1 MTFKRVKKIAVIMLI
16 IGTLL
21 LIPTILLAIYVDS
34 AISTVLL
41 VLSLI
46 INIAAVNTLVVGSQL
61 KHRKR
66 ALEGGD
72 RIGRESD
79 KN

>member
-1 MTFKRVKKIAVIMLI
+1 MLI
-16 IGTLL
+16 VGTLL
-21 LIPTILLAIYVDS
+21 LIPTILLAIYVES

-46 INIAAVNTLVVGSQL
+46 INILAVNMLVLGAQL
-61 KHRKR
+61 KHRKQS
-66 ALEGGD
+66 LERRND
-72 RIGRESD
+72 RGHTAD

>member
-1 MTFKRVKKIAVIMLI
+1 MKKKTRKTAVIMLI

-41 VLSLI
+41 VLSVI
-46 INIAAVNTLVVGSQL
+46 INVLAVNILVLGAQRSRRS
-61 KHRKR
+61 KK
-66 ALEGGD
+66 
-72 RIGRESD
+72 
-79 KN
+79 

>member
-1 MTFKRVKKIAVIMLI
+1 MKKKTRKTAAGMLI

-41 VLSLI
+41 FLSVI
-46 INIAAVNTLVVGSQL
+46 INVIAVNILVLGAQRSHRQNNLKGGETHVSQ
-61 KHRKR
+61 KR
-66 ALEGGD
+66 H
-72 RIGRESD
+72 
-79 KN
+79 